1 MVRRWKRAIAPSIRW
16 FLSAVERLREIEGEA
31 IALENECNC
40 FLTSQYDSC
49 SAIAF
54 CPMPSPLL
62 ETFRQAYRDLDLFP
76 LIGSEEIEAF
86 RVDYGRDT
94 LEKLEQAID
103 DADKDGKLVFSGHRG
118 CGKSTLLARFGK
130 QMMQQGYFVV
140 FFSIADLVE
149 MSAVDHINILYAI
162 AVQLLSKATERQVP
176 IPTKDKE
183 AILTW
188 LGTTRTGTISRSVT
202 GEAGVGGD
210 ILKLVTAKLK
220 TESTF
225 REEIKHTYERRIS
238 ELVEKVETIARCI
251 QNAAKKDV
259 LVIIDD
265 LDKLDLKLV
274 EEIYKHNINAL
285 FQPKIRIVFTIPIAV
300 IRDIELR
307 TILQNA
313 SGSPIQQMEV
323 VKFFSKEERH
333 NPQAE
338 PEASKV
344 AIFMELLR
352 KRLDPDLI
360 APETA
365 HKLILS
371 SGGVMRELVRIAR
384 ACCSQCLLLLRR
396 EPELT
401 ELRIT
406 DEVLEVAL
414 RDLRN
419 DFAAS
424 LGTSRYQ
431 ILATTYRNAEP
442 EEVNDPEFL
451 LLLHGLYVLE
461 YRNSDL
467 WYNVHPMLE
476 ELLKRRK
483 LIE

>member
-1 MVRRWKRAIAPSIRW
+1 
-16 FLSAVERLREIEGEA
+16 
-31 IALENECNC
+31 
-40 FLTSQYDSC
+40 
-49 SAIAF
+49 
-54 CPMPSPLL
+54 
-62 ETFRQAYRDLDLFP
+62 
-76 LIGSEEIEAF
+76 
-86 RVDYGRDT
+86 
-94 LEKLEQAID
+94 
-103 DADKDGKLVFSGHRG
+103 
-118 CGKSTLLARFGK
+118 
-130 QMMQQGYFVV
+130 MMQQGYFVV

-176 IPTKDKE
+176 IPPKDKE

-188 LGTTRTGTISRSVT
+188 LGTTRTETSSRSLS

-210 ILKLVTAKLK
+210 LLKLVTAKLK
-220 TESTF
+220 TESSF
-225 REEIKHTYERRIS
+225 REEIKRTYERRIS
-238 ELVEKVETIARCI
+238 ELVEKVEKIARCI
-251 QNAAKKDV
+251 QEAAKKDV

-274 EEIYKHNINAL
+274 EEIYKNNINAL
-285 FQPKIRIVFTIPIAV
+285 FQPQIRVVFTIPIAV

-307 TILQNA
+307 TILQTA

-333 NPQAE
+333 NLQAIPSE
-338 PEASKV
+338 SKV
-344 AIFMELLR
+344 KLFLEVLR
-352 KRLDPDLI
+352 KRIPSDLI
-360 APETA
+360 EPETA

-396 EPELT
+396 EPDRT
-401 ELRIT
+401 EVRIN
-406 DEVLEVAL
+406 DQVLELAL
-414 RDLRN
+414 QDLRN

-431 ILATTYRNAEP
+431 ILATTYRNGEP

-467 WYNVHPMLE
+467 WYDVHPMLV
-476 ELLKRRK
+476 ELLQRRN
-483 LIE
+483 LLDSSSDSLDS